1 MELWEL
7 VAGWDLR
14 SMDPNA
20 SMSHRS
26 MGYGFQDLV
35 FSDLGLEGLGL
46 EGLGSETGR
55 NRLRWNRFK

>member
-1 MELWEL
+1 
-7 VAGWDLR
+7 
-14 SMDPNA
+14 MDPNA

-35 FSDLGLEGLGL
+35 SSDLGSEGLGS

>member
-1 MELWEL
+1 M

-35 FSDLGLEGLGL
+35 FSDLGLEGLG
-46 EGLGSETGR
+46 SETGR